1 MKIILALIAL
11 AMLPPAASAADDC
24 AGRSHCV
31 ATRSFV
37 ANVSNFRV
45 SKSGRYRVLTAT
57 VNFRNRTDKP
67 LTLGYVGDSGVA
79 MDEQGNRYLV
89 ANAQAVRGIGL
100 VSGSSFDP
108 KFTLQPGEAGDTRFE
123 LYWEP
128 GQAIVGVSYEL
139 DLAIREIN
147 AVTADQFRLGS
158 EHAVHFAQLAEG
170 AGSSAAVAVAASATP
185 AAATAPGTA
194 SAPVVAA
201 ATVPATGAPTAA
213 APPAPATDP
222 CAGSTRC
229 YNAGPF
235 IAEVVQLSSTAM
247 GSGARHHSVAL
258 NIRFRNVSDRPI
270 ILGYHS
276 GSSAGIDNFGHTYYR
291 GRAGTHDTSVKGIGY
306 VDGRSADTQFA
317 LAPGQSRNATFNL
330 IRYEAKPPIGNA
342 WGYDVVIDELEILPG
357 QQVRTVRENSLNFQ
371 NITAGT
377 FAGAATT
384 PADGAAAAQDVAS
397 QVIGL
402 FKKLKDK

>member
-1 MKIILALIAL
+1 MRALPVLIAL
-11 AMLPPAASAADDC
+11 VALPFSALPLTASAADDC
-24 AGRSHCV
+24 AGHSHCV

-37 ANVSNFRV
+37 ADITNFRV

-108 KFTLQPGEAGDTRFE
+108 KFTLQPGEASDTRFE
-123 LYWEP
+123 LIWEP
-128 GQAIVGVSYEL
+128 GKAIVGVSYEL

-158 EHAVHFAQLAEG
+158 EHALHFAQLAEG
-170 AGSSAAVAVAASATP
+170 AGGAAVAAGATGGTGAAPAVAAATTP
-185 AAATAPGTA
+185 AAA
-194 SAPVVAA
+194 AA
-201 ATVPATGAPTAA
+201 AGTPAA
-213 APPAPATDP
+213 AATDP

-235 IAEVVQLSSTAM
+235 IAEVAQLSSTAM
-247 GSGARHHSVAL
+247 GSGVRHHSIAL

-270 ILGYHS
+270 ILGYKS
-276 GSSAGIDNFGHTYYR
+276 GSSAGIDNFGNTYYR
-291 GRAGTHDTSVKGIGY
+291 GRAGTHDTSVKGMGY

-342 WGYDVVIDELEILPG
+342 WGYDVVVDELEILPG

-377 FAGAATT
+377 FAGTAA
-384 PADGAAAAQDVAS
+384 ADGTPTAVQDVAS

>member
-1 MKIILALIAL
+1 MRTLLALIAL
-11 AMLPPAASAADDC
+11 AALPLAASAADDC

-37 ANVSNFRV
+37 ADVTNFRV

-67 LTLGYVGDSGVA
+67 LTLGYVHDSGVA
-79 MDEQGNRYLV
+79 MDEQGNRYVV
-89 ANAQAVRGIGL
+89 ANAQAVRGIGV

-108 KFTLQPGEAGDTRFE
+108 KFTLQPGEASDTRFE
-123 LYWEP
+123 LIWDP
-128 GQAIVGVSYEL
+128 GRAIVGVSYEL

-147 AVTADQFRLGS
+147 AVTPDQFRLGA
-158 EHAVHFAQLAEG
+158 EHAVHFARLAEG
-170 AGSSAAVAVAASATP
+170 AGSPVAAVGTTSGAPAAPAAAAATAPAAATP
-185 AAATAPGTA
+185 AAA
-194 SAPVVAA
+194 
-201 ATVPATGAPTAA
+201 ATE
-213 APPAPATDP
+213 P

-235 IAEVVQLSSTAM
+235 IAEVVQLTSTAM
-247 GSGARHHSVAL
+247 GSGVRHHSVAL

-276 GSSAGIDNFGHTYYR
+276 GSSAGIDNFGNTYYR
-291 GRAGTHDTSVKGIGY
+291 GRAGTHDTSVKGMGY

-317 LAPGQSRNATFNL
+317 LAPGQSRNAIFNL

-371 NITAGT
+371 NITPGT
-377 FAGAATT
+377 FAGTATT
-384 PADGAAAAQDVAS
+384 PPDGAAAVQDVAS

>member
-1 MKIILALIAL
+1 MRIVLALIAL
-11 AMLPPAASAADDC
+11 ALLPLAANAADDC

-37 ANVSNFRV
+37 ADVTNFRV

-67 LTLGYVGDSGVA
+67 LTLGYVHDSGIA
-79 MDEQGNRYLV
+79 LDEQGNRYLV
-89 ANAQAVRGIGL
+89 ANAQAVRGMG
-100 VSGSSFDP
+100 VVAGSSFDP

-123 LYWEP
+123 LIWDP
-128 GQAIVGVSYEL
+128 GKAIVGVSYEL

-147 AVTADQFRLGS
+147 AVAADQFRLGA

-170 AGSSAAVAVAASATP
+170 AGSATVAATAAPAMAAGATAGTAGAP
-185 AAATAPGTA
+185 AAAATTGSATA
-194 SAPVVAA
+194 APAA
-201 ATVPATGAPTAA
+201 AAV
-213 APPAPATDP
+213 DP

-235 IAEVVQLSSTAM
+235 IAEVVQLSSSAM
-247 GSGARHHSVAL
+247 GAGARHHSVAL
-258 NIRFRNVSDRPI
+258 NIRFRNVSERPI

-276 GSSAGIDNFGHTYYR
+276 GSSAGIDNFGNTYYR
-291 GRAGTHDTSVKGIGY
+291 GRAGTHDTSVKGMGY

-330 IRYEAKPPIGNA
+330 VRYEARPPIGNA

-377 FAGAATT
+377 FAGTATG
-384 PADGAAAAQDVAS
+384 PADGANAAQDVAN

>member
-1 MKIILALIAL
+1 MKTVLALVAL
-11 AMLPPAASAADDC
+11 TLLPLAANAVAADDC

-37 ANVSNFRV
+37 ANVTNFRV

-89 ANAQAVRGIGL
+89 ANAQAVRGIGM

-108 KFTLQPGEAGDTRFE
+108 KFTLQPGEASDTRFE
-123 LYWEP
+123 LIWEP
-128 GQAIVGVSYEL
+128 GKAIVGVSFEL

-147 AVTADQFRLGS
+147 AVATDQFRLGA

-170 AGSSAAVAVAASATP
+170 AGSSPPAVAASATP
-185 AAATAPGTA
+185 AA
-194 SAPVVAA
+194 
-201 ATVPATGAPTAA
+201 PTAA
-213 APPAPATDP
+213 ATGAQSAPGGATADP
-222 CAGSTRC
+222 CAGSARC

-235 IAEVVQLSSTAM
+235 IAEVMQLSSTAM

-258 NIRFRNVSDRPI
+258 NIRFRNVSDRPV
-270 ILGYHS
+270 ILGYQS
-276 GSSAGIDNFGHTYYR
+276 GTSAGLDNFGNTYYR
-291 GRAGTHDTSVKGIGY
+291 GRAGTHDTSVKGMGY
-306 VDGRSADTQFA
+306 VDARNADTQFA

-342 WGYDVVIDELEILPG
+342 WGYDVVIAELEILPG
-357 QQVRTVRENSLNFQ
+357 QQVRTVRQNSLNFQ

-377 FAGAATT
+377 FAGTA

>member
-1 MKIILALIAL
+1 MKALLALIAL
-11 AMLPPAASAADDC
+11 AALPLAVPAADDC

-37 ANVSNFRV
+37 ADVTNFRV

-67 LTLGYVGDSGVA
+67 LTLGYVGDSGIA
-79 MDEQGNRYLV
+79 MDEQGNRYVV

-108 KFTLQPGEAGDTRFE
+108 KFTLQPGEASDTRFE
-123 LYWEP
+123 LVWDP
-128 GQAIVGVSYEL
+128 GKAIVGVSYEL

-147 AVTADQFRLGS
+147 AVTPDQFRLGS
-158 EHAVHFAQLAEG
+158 EHSVHFSQLAEG
-170 AGSSAAVAVAASATP
+170 AASAAPVGANAAATGRSAPAAPAAATP
-185 AAATAPGTA
+185 AAI
-194 SAPVVAA
+194 AA
-201 ATVPATGAPTAA
+201 
-213 APPAPATDP
+213 DP

-235 IAEVVQLSSTAM
+235 IAEVVQLTSAAM
-247 GSGARHHSVAL
+247 GSGVRHHSVAL

-276 GSSAGIDNFGHTYYR
+276 GSSAGIDNFGNTYYR

-371 NITAGT
+371 NLTAGT
-377 FAGAATT
+377 FAGTATN